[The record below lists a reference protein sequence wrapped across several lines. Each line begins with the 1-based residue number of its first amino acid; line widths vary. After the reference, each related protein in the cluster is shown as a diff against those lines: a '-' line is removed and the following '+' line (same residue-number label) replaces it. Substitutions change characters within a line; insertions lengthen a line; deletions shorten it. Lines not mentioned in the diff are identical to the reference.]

1 MTRHEEVVRMR
12 VIIPPG
18 QSRSA
23 VSSYIALS
31 RTEVRDLRDAL
42 DLVLAIGGAPCH
54 VRVEW
59 EGGET
64 DVTVNLE
71 LTENSHIR

>member
-1 MTRHEEVVRMR
+1 MIRMR
-12 VIIPPG
+12 VVIPPG

-31 RTEVRDLRDAL
+31 RTEVRELRDAL
-42 DLVLAIGGAPCH
+42 DLVLATGGAPCH
-54 VRVEW
+54 IHVQW

-64 DVTVNLE
+64 DVTLTLQ
-71 LTENSHIR
+71 LTENSRRSMTFR